1 MQVATTKMS
10 ISEGIFYFFLFFVDF
25 AKFEVIVPLSSE
37 ERMLGSPKHHQ
48 RDQRDLMKIILGL
61 QCER

>member
-25 AKFEVIVPLSSE
+25 AKFEVIVPRYLVRRGCLDHRS
-37 ERMLGSPKHHQ
+37 
-48 RDQRDLMKIILGL
+48 IINVINVI
-61 QCER
+61 

>member
-10 ISEGIFYFFLFFVDF
+10 ISEVINFILFFVDF

-61 QCER
+61 QSER